1 MSAAA
6 GDSTAVTDN
15 ASRQRFELQLAG
27 GTAFVDYHYR
37 DGGDPDSRGR
47 VRVLTHAEVPVPLRG
62 AGVGAQLVG
71 GALDLMRSRGE
82 KVVPSCPFVARF
94 IQRHAQYA
102 DLQAQA

>member
-6 GDSTAVTDN
+6 GGSTTVTDN

-37 DGGDPDSRGR
+37 DGGDPDGR

-82 KVVPSCPFVARF
+82 KVVPSCPYVARF

-102 DLQAQA
+102 DLLAQA